1 MQHLL
6 EHFGHIHGTI
16 NLNRRS
22 TRCITTSFYRRHNS
36 LWEDETRWIEF
47 PGSEVTTQ
55 SIPVCCP
62 AEGRHRMLLPLL
74 LEPNGTWCA
83 FPRVAS
89 GSCCIIGRFSDERTP
104 LLTDFTPS
112 HGTFFLVFYF
122 FEILIADIREN
133 VIVLVPFDTV
143 TSSFRSQMPNIN
155 FGI

>member
-1 MQHLL
+1 MQHIL
-6 EHFGHIHGTI
+6 EHFGHICGTI

-62 AEGRHRMLLPLL
+62 VEGRHRMLLPLL
-74 LEPNGTWCA
+74 LELNGTWCA

-89 GSCCIIGRFSDERTP
+89 GSCCIIGRFSDERTT

-112 HGTFFLVFYF
+112 LGTSFLVFYF
-122 FEILIADIREN
+122 FEILMADKKEN
-133 VIVLVPFDTV
+133 VIVFVPFNTV
-143 TSSFRSQMPNIN
+143 TSSFRSQI
-155 FGI
+155 GI